1 VHCGISIQPYV
12 GSGRVD
18 SAMPAL
24 GPLMLQERRQSGHEN
39 MSHSCRLCCERLF
52 VIKNSPGCRR
62 DFRVKMWGTSSPG
75 DKLTGDF
82 GNAMEAT
89 QIAGRRLV
97 CLVAGNLFTGQFWT
111 FATQSANC

>member
-1 VHCGISIQPYV
+1 
-12 GSGRVD
+12 
-18 SAMPAL
+18 
-24 GPLMLQERRQSGHEN
+24 
-39 MSHSCRLCCERLF
+39 
-52 VIKNSPGCRR
+52 
-62 DFRVKMWGTSSPG
+62 MWGTSSPG